1 MWEKEEEGWAGGGEG
16 LLSSIFEA
24 DTERDSGEGREIV

>member
-1 MWEKEEEGWAGGGEG
+1 MWDKEEEGWASRGED
-16 LLSSIFEA
+16 LLSSIFGA